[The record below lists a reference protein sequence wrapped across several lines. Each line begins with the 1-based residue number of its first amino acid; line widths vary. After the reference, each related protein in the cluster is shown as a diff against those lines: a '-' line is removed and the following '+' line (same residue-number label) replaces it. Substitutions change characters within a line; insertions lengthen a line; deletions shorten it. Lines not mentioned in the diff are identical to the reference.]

1 MNPKPLVGLNHF
13 TVPLAIASS
22 PRDQKNNSEL
32 PVPANRP
39 CPRRARYAVCGTLDS
54 LNHIG
59 IPAENLN
66 IAAHFVSFA
75 YFEVIC
81 SGETMVKYDRFQFLL
96 NRKRGARSLRGHRAT
111 SSCSIEFQS

>member
-39 CPRRARYAVCGTLDS
+39 CPRRARYAVWGTLDS
-54 LNHIG
+54 LNGIG
-59 IPAENLN
+59 ISAENSHYRG
-66 IAAHFVSFA
+66 AFGHFACSA
-75 YFEVIC
+75 TIC
-81 SGETMVKYDRFQFLL
+81 SGRADGKTKPAAILL
-96 NRKRGARSLRGHRAT
+96 NRKHRRYAQGSDRARFR
-111 SSCSIEFQS
+111 F